1 MKFDKD
7 ISIKKKDKKCFNKH
21 VFWLYLKVQQT
32 NYV

>member
-21 VFWLYLKVQQT
+21 VFLVIFKRTT
-32 NYV
+32 N